1 MPLTENYKTVIHR
14 YFDRFLR
21 TKEEGL
27 DTEHT
32 PEEEIEYLETLL
44 KKYSDSLANDD
55 IGMMIDTD
63 KMYRLFLQLWQLR
76 EEYNREK
83 RENRLLHQKLS
94 RDSSRY
100 AGSNTTGDPT
110 NSINCETAPLKKI
123 FPRPPDLSGDMTS
136 ANILSNV
143 KNTAKNA
150 SCRGSYETTKYRG
163 NTNDIAKGQWLE
175 QTQTDQRNLLDL
187 NLANVLSNRK
197 TKQKN
202 ADILN
207 RQIQIQKNFSARRS
221 ENIYLLKLL
230 FVYILVLLFF
240 SFIRK
245 IVGKNNFTSPFY
257 VGIMFLFS
265 IPFII
270 VVSLNLWNIRNRS
283 KMRWE
288 LRNYLKPDE
297 SIYDTVDGP
306 TEWELYNFMNDT
318 KQCKGTPK
326 DEDEIEEIEAD
337 LDQISET
344 IHTLDE
350 QIQEDRNQIQT
361 DEAKLK
367 QLKQKYC
374 TDMIDLYNI
383 GNNTITYDDIPNEC
397 WKQKFM
403 DIPDALDDL
412 FVTKTVEKN

>member
-1 MPLTENYKTVIHR
+1 MPLTENEKTIIHR
-14 YFDRFLR
+14 YFDRLLR
-21 TKEEGL
+21 TNEEGL

-44 KKYSDSLANDD
+44 NEYSDSLAKES
-55 IGMMIDTD
+55 IDMD
-63 KMYRLFLQLWQLR
+63 KIYRSLLQLKK
-76 EEYNREK
+76 EYNREK
-83 RENRLLHQKLS
+83 RENRLLHQELR
-94 RDSSRY
+94 RDISRY
-100 AGSNTTGDPT
+100 DGSNTTGDPT
-110 NSINCETAPLKKI
+110 NSINCDTAPLKEI
-123 FPRPPDLSGDMTS
+123 FPRPPERSQVRQMNCVKKLYD
-136 ANILSNV
+136 V

-163 NTNDIAKGQWLE
+163 NTHDIAKGQLLE

-187 NLANVLSNRK
+187 NLANVLSNMK

-207 RQIQIQKNFSARRS
+207 RQIQIQKNFAARRS

-240 SFIRK
+240 SFIRR

-257 VGIMFLFS
+257 VSIMFLFS

-297 SIYDTVDGP
+297 STYDTVDGP

-318 KQCKGTPK
+318 KQCEGTPK
-326 DEDEIEEIEAD
+326 DEGEIEEIEAD
-337 LDQISET
+337 LNQISET
-344 IHTLDE
+344 IDTLDE
-350 QIQEDRNQIQT
+350 QIQEDRNQIQS

-383 GNNTITYDDIPNEC
+383 GNNTISYDDIPNEC